1 MHIKSNTAA
10 LGNMSFSMKIIKT
23 WSPQTAYADEIFLYN
38 ICKRIKK
45 HPCLKGE
52 NTSLNGGYHEAMVG
66 DACPPWVIL
75 WFL

>member
-38 ICKRIKK
+38 ICKRIFI
-45 HPCLKGE
+45 
-52 NTSLNGGYHEAMVG
+52 AA
-66 DACPPWVIL
+66 D
-75 WFL
+75 